1 MKYEYSGANYKSVQL
16 ICYSLL
22 HLERLR
28 LPDRLSALEA
38 MGYEPETSVTYMP
51 LPFQGMP

>member
-22 HLERLR
+22 HLEQLQ
-28 LPDRLSALEA
+28 LPNRLSALEA